1 MKPKKKLRYKK
12 LVRLKTFKK
21 AAQANVRAKKK
32 KKTFELRDDLIPLK
46 GYIGSLVFHTKFNH
60 M

>member
-1 MKPKKKLRYKK
+1 MLEQKKKE
-12 LVRLKTFKK
+12 
-21 AAQANVRAKKK
+21 KKK